1 MAKLLDPFEQL
12 EREFNWDNVT
22 CIRPPSAFSS
32 LVDVNES
39 NQETMALNQEPA
51 DQAANLDTGEAPE
64 NSSKRYHQPLPSLN
78 TIAFEKMRFCSC
90 NQFHFFKL

>member
-1 MAKLLDPFEQL
+1 MMYRKIANSRLS
-12 EREFNWDNVT
+12 W
-22 CIRPPSAFSS
+22 
-32 LVDVNES
+32 LV
-39 NQETMALNQEPA
+39 A